1 MFPRNFQRS
10 NVIAIA
16 LLLSTAALAQDQ
28 GREFHWHGKL
38 AADQLLAIKNINGD
52 IDANASDADEV
63 QVTAV
68 KSGPNADQIRI
79 EVVPASEG
87 VTICAV
93 YPGDSGNCGSD
104 NHHYGTGSH
113 GNNGKVHFTVQM
125 PKNLRLEADNVNGNV
140 KADGMGRAVRANSVN
155 GNVNVST
162 TSWAEAKTVN
172 GRIKAAMGDSG
183 WNGTLNIESVN
194 GSIELDM
201 PSDFSAEVKFSSVNG
216 HIETDFP
223 LSISNSWPVGH
234 SAKGTVGKGGREL
247 AIKTVNGNVELR
259 KGSAGI

>member
-1 MFPRNFQRS
+1 MFLPTLHRS
-10 NVIAIA
+10 TVITIA
-16 LLLSTAALAQDQ
+16 VLLSTAAWAQDQ
-28 GREFHWHGKL
+28 GREFHWRGKL
-38 AADQLLAIKNINGD
+38 ATDQLLTIKNINGD
-52 IDANASDADEV
+52 IDANASDAGEV

-79 EVVPASEG
+79 EVVPGSEG

-93 YPGDSGNCGSD
+93 YPGDSDNCGSD
-104 NHHYGTGSH
+104 NHHYGTSSH

-140 KADGMGRAVRANSVN
+140 NADGMGREVRANSVN
-155 GNVNVST
+155 GNVDLST

-172 GRIKAAMGDSG
+172 GRIKAAMGDAG
-183 WNGTLNIESVN
+183 WNGTLQVESVN

-201 PSDFSAEVKFSSVNG
+201 PGDFNADVNFSSVNG
-216 HIETDFP
+216 HIDSDFP
-223 LSISNSWPVGH
+223 LTVNNSWPVGH

-247 AIKTVNGNVELR
+247 AIK
-259 KGSAGI
+259 